1 MIIYL
6 PATNMLTHAYKSNL
20 LASLVKKEYE
30 KPVDTFEELFNS
42 GVKVAMPGGT
52 SVPYLMRDSPRK
64 IVRDVYNERA
74 YEIEYVL
81 FRVVYS
87 KGLFYVFLYLFKAS
101 TMTLQSFGKR
111 LRRAWSLVP
120 SPSCS
125 GTRSWQGRATC
136 IALAATP
143 STPQ

>member
-81 FRVVYS
+81 FRMV
-87 KGLFYVFLYLFKAS
+87 
-101 TMTLQSFGKR
+101 
-111 LRRAWSLVP
+111 
-120 SPSCS
+120 
-125 GTRSWQGRATC
+125 
-136 IALAATP
+136 
-143 STPQ
+143 